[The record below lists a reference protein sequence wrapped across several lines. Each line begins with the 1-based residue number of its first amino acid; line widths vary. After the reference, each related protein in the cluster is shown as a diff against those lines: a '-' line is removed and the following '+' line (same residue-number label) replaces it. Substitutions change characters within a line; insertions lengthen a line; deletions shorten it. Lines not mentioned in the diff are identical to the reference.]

1 MSLSTVSGRNGVRGH
16 FSFIVGAPGV
26 VCNVRAGFCKD
37 NNDGLGR
44 ATHDCGALT

>member
-1 MSLSTVSGRNGVRGH
+1 M
-16 FSFIVGAPGV
+16 VGAPSV

-44 ATHDCGALT
+44 ATHDCGALTLRARAVSNFAFI